1 MESATSVEGTKADN
15 VRVAMAEPSKL
26 VQDSPLSSD
35 VDTQQSTIGQFLLAD
50 ELIVWILFSV
60 HLLHAHGAYFSLVEE
75 YTNVEK
81 LLAFQMNHTLF
92 F

>member
-1 MESATSVEGTKADN
+1 VESATSVEGTKADN

-50 ELIVWILFSV
+50 ELIVRIL
-60 HLLHAHGAYFSLVEE
+60 LVSI
-75 YTNVEK
+75 YCMLMVLISRWLRNT
-81 LLAFQMNHTLF
+81 QM
-92 F
+92 